1 MVGLV
6 RWAVVILAA
15 GQGKR
20 LRSHL
25 PKVLQPLAGRPLL
38 DHVMD
43 RATEVVERRKIC
55 VVVGHGKDAVLSHLK
70 DQGVRTVVQEPQ
82 LGTGD
87 ALSHGLT
94 GLGDDP
100 VDAVLVLSGDVPLLR
115 STTVSHLQQPLENGA
130 AVTLLTAR
138 LEEPA
143 AYGRVV
149 RSRDGSV
156 ERIVEARD
164 ATPHES
170 RLNEVNAG
178 VYCFRTAGLSD
189 LLAALR
195 PENSQG
201 EYYLTDVVAAIT
213 RRRET
218 VAAVELEDPEEML
231 GVNTRADLSH
241 VAAVLN
247 RRVLAALMDAG
258 VTVQDPGTT
267 WVEPGCIVEVDAVL
281 EPGVIL
287 RRGTTIGPAAHI
299 GAHSVLERA
308 TIAAGERVPPLS
320 HITA

>member
-1 MVGLV
+1 MVVPV

-43 RATEVVERRKIC
+43 RATEVVPRRRIC
-55 VVVGHGKDAVLSHLK
+55 VVVGHGREAVLEHLQ
-70 DQGVRTVVQEPQ
+70 DQGVLTVVQEPQ

-87 ALSHGLT
+87 ALAHGLR
-94 GLGDDP
+94 GLGDES
-100 VDAVLVLSGDVPLLR
+100 VEAVLVLSGDVPLLR
-115 STTVSHLQQPLENGA
+115 GATVHNLRQPLEDGA
-130 AVTLLTAR
+130 AATLLTAK
-138 LEEPA
+138 LERPG

-149 RSRDGSV
+149 RGRDGSV

-164 ATPHES
+164 ATTDES

-178 VYCFRTAGLSD
+178 VYCFRTAGLQD

-195 PENSQG
+195 PENTQG
-201 EYYLTDVVAAIT
+201 EYYLTDVVAAI
-213 RRRET
+213 RRRGGT
-218 VAAVELEDPEEML
+218 VAAVELEHPEEML
-231 GVNTRADLSH
+231 GVNTRADLAH
-241 VAAVLN
+241 VSAVLN
-247 RRVLAALMDAG
+247 RRVLVTLMDAG
-258 VTVQDPGTT
+258 VSVQDPDTT
-267 WVEPGCIVEVDAVL
+267 WVEPGCTVEADAVL

-287 RRGTTIGPAAHI
+287 RRGTSVGSAAHI
-299 GAHSVLERA
+299 GAHSVLEGA
-308 TIAAGERVPPLS
+308 TIAAGDRVPPLS